1 MIESTTGAERA
12 PGHSDRFFRL
22 LFENSDEYAMVLLD
36 GDGRITGWNR
46 GAERLL
52 GWSTEEALGEQGA
65 IFFTEEDRRKGA
77 PEQEINTALAKGR
90 AEDTRWHIKKS
101 GECFWASAVLE
112 AVEDGEGNVVG
123 FAKIIRDRTEVKRYE
138 EALEKKA
145 EVLERRSEQL
155 EQSNQRLEAFAS
167 YVAHEMRS
175 PLLGASLV
183 IDALFERYDDVIEP
197 EDLERAREVK
207 NTLHDIKQFVAD
219 LLTYSRLD
227 GPEEIEREPV
237 QARTVVDEARADL
250 RPLVEDRGANVE
262 VGELPEVRANPTQLR
277 HLFRNLLSNALTYNE
292 SEVPRVRV
300 EAREKAQ
307 AWVFRVAD
315 NGVGISKDDQQ
326 AIFDLFE
333 RKDEGGASGIGVGL
347 ALTRRIV
354 EAHGGEIW
362 VESEPGQGTTF
373 FFTIPKASTSGD
385 GSDEGK
391 NRGT

>member
-1 MIESTTGAERA
+1 MIEPTTSTEYA
-12 PGHSDRFFRL
+12 PGHSDRYFRL
-22 LFENSDEYAMVLLD
+22 LFESSDEYAMMLLD
-36 GDGRITGWNR
+36 REGQITGWNR

-52 GWSTEEALGEQGA
+52 GWSAEEALGKKGA
-65 IFFTEEDRRKGA
+65 IIFTEEDRREGA
-77 PEQEINTALAKGR
+77 PDQEIRTASVQGR
-90 AEDTRWHIKKS
+90 AQDTRWHIKKS
-101 GECFWASAVLE
+101 GEYFWASAVLE
-112 AVEDGEGNVVG
+112 AVQDRSGNVTG

-138 EALEKKA
+138 EALEEKTEA
-145 EVLERRSEQL
+145 LEERSKEL

-227 GPEEIEREPV
+227 GPEELEREPV
-237 QARTVVDEARADL
+237 QPREVVENALTDLWPLIEEREA
-250 RPLVEDRGANVE
+250 E
-262 VGELPEVRANPTQLR
+262 VDVGDLPEVLANPTQLR

-292 SEVPRVRV
+292 AEVPRARVRA
-300 EAREKAQ
+300 EEDAQ
-307 AWVFRVAD
+307 AWIFRVAD
-315 NGVGISKDDQQ
+315 NGVGISEEDHQ

-333 RKDEGGASGIGVGL
+333 RNSTEDTSGIGVGL

-354 EAHGGEIW
+354 EAHGGQIW
-362 VESEPGQGTTF
+362 VDSEPGEGTTF
-373 FFTIPKASTSGD
+373 YFTIPKAHPSESTSDAAGGRD
-385 GSDEGK
+385 A
-391 NRGT
+391 